1 MKTRS
6 KEACTRLAAALA
18 LVIAPALGQAESS
31 FVSTASGTPLS
42 TSARLDFQV
51 TIPAVLFLQVGTGPT
66 TGFANN
72 ANVSLVEFSVPADRL
87 GDGAAVDAT
96 PTSGDQNGRVSV
108 RLRGNTGDVQLS
120 VATTGAL
127 QRAGGT
133 ETIPWSAISV
143 TDAAN
148 SALASVAHP
157 SWDTTNTIAAVNSV
171 VDLQGL
177 WTFRY
182 SNPAVIRAGQYG
194 GINAN
199 NGRVTY
205 TATQP

>member
-6 KEACTRLAAALA
+6 THACTHLAATLA

-31 FVSTASGTPLS
+31 FVSTASGSSLS

-51 TIPAVLFLQVGTGPT
+51 TIPAVLFLQVGSGPA
-66 TGFANN
+66 TGFTNN
-72 ANVSLVEFSVPADRL
+72 ANVSLIEFSVPADRL
-87 GDGAAVDAT
+87 GDGTAVDAT

-108 RLRGNTGDVQLS
+108 RLRGNTGDMQLS

-127 QRAGGT
+127 RRAGST

-143 TDAAN
+143 SDAAT

-157 SWDTTNTIAAVNSV
+157 GWDTTNTIPATNAV
-171 VDLQGL
+171 VDLQAL

-182 SNPAVIRAGQYG
+182 SNPNVIRAGQYG